1 MNEASLLKIQGDEG
15 NPSNGFFIIIILNF
29 FKLWEVFIDHLLDL
43 FLRVA
48 FLWVRGEGW
57 AGRAK
62 MSRLAAAEAETVFDA
77 MFSFLWDHFG
87 DMYDINIHGVGIF
100 SRFRW

>member
-1 MNEASLLKIQGDEG
+1 MNEASLLKIQGGEG
-15 NPSNGFFIIIILNF
+15 NPSNGFFVIITLNF

-43 FLRVA
+43 SLRVA
-48 FLWVRGEGW
+48 FLWVRGEGR

-62 MSRLAAAEAETVFDA
+62 MPRLVAVEAETVFNTT
-77 MFSFLWDHFG
+77 FSFFWGHLG
-87 DMYDINIHGVGIF
+87 DTYDINIHGVGVF